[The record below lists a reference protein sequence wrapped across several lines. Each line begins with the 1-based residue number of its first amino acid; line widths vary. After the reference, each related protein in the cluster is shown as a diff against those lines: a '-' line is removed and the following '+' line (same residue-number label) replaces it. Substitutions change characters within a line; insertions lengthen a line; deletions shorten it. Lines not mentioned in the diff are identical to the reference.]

1 MDKKA
6 FELFISCIA

>member
-6 FELFISCIA
+6 FK